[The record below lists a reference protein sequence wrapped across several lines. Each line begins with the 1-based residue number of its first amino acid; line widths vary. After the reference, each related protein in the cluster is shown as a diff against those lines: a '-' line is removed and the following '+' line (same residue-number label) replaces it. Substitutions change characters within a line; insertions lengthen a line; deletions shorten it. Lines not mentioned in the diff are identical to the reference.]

1 MQRLVF
7 LKATCIDLPRYSP
20 NNGKLRL
27 QRSPSS
33 RADERCTNSRPMCLE
48 VRQLRELQL
57 EESPK
62 DPKQVDFFAR
72 SAGACRAE
80 SPRALGGRPGLRT
93 RRTPEPG
100 PSQFFLRWAIWSEWL
115 QACTGR
121 SDPCMV
127 ACNKRQQEPFHTS
140 VSSSCGLDSPRLSHY
155 RTMIGLSATNPP

>member
-93 RRTPEPG
+93 NTG
-100 PSQFFLRWAIWSEWL
+100 TGTLAVFSQVGHLER
-115 QACTGR
+115 
-121 SDPCMV
+121 V
-127 ACNKRQQEPFHTS
+127 AAGLHWQE
-140 VSSSCGLDSPRLSHY
+140 
-155 RTMIGLSATNPP
+155 